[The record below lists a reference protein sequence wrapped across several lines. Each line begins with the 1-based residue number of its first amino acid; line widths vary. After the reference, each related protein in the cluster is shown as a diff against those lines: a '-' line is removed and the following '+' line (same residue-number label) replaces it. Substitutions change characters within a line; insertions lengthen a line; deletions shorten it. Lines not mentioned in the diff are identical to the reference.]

1 MNKHMSKVKL
11 ISQTFYYSAKK
22 QLLNED
28 TILISAAMGLY
39 QGLKYRGSFK
49 NGIKGGLATL
59 VTISAINGVLNVV
72 EHKDK
77 INEIY
82 EKGGSI

>member
-1 MNKHMSKVKL
+1 MY
-11 ISQTFYYSAKK
+11 FYYSAKH

-39 QGLKYRGSFK
+39 QGLKYKGSFK

-59 VTISAINGVLNVV
+59 VTISAVNGVMALI
-72 EHKDK
+72 EDYDK
-77 INEIY
+77 IKNFTE
-82 EKGGSI
+82 EDLKDLFSKKEA